1 METQLQKSTFALA
14 VSHLVSEILFSLHLE
29 DWYSLIFVNKTT
41 NGVVLSLLKYR
52 FDLDDQWVY
61 LNVACFKTHAI
72 YHTNVPRRMER
83 ALLLGGYSPA
93 NNHCPVCDVIAN
105 LQTPFIY
112 ALMVGTATHARNIA
126 NIGFTKKDNKTA
138 WNVLVPALQSHDV
151 NKMALVEPFIKSHS
165 IEHVQIISAIA
176 SMDDGLIRGC
186 LEFAKKLDID
196 INSVDADGNNALFA
210 TSYTYNSITI
220 MGACGIN
227 VDHRNNAG
235 DNVIDQLSR
244 IVDNHIQR
252 VANEDTLYEY
262 LAEIEAFR
270 SFPVFAEDEDAEILS
285 ARIQH
290 VLALMRE
297 I

>member
-1 METQLQKSTFALA
+1 MEAQLQKSTFAFA
-14 VSHLVSEILFSLHLE
+14 VSHLVSEDLFSLHLE

-41 NGVVLSLLKYR
+41 NAVVLTQLKYR

-61 LNVACFKTHAI
+61 LNVAYFKTHAI

-83 ALLLGGYSPA
+83 ALLFGGYSPG
-93 NNHCPVCDVIAN
+93 NDHCPECETFAS

-112 ALMVGTATHARNIA
+112 ALMVGTATHAKNIA
-126 NIGFTKKDNKTA
+126 DIGFTKKDNKTA
-138 WNVLVPALQSHDV
+138 WNVLVPALQSRDV
-151 NKMALVEPFIKSHS
+151 DKMALVEPFIKSHN

-176 SMDDGLIRGC
+176 SMDDDLILEC
-186 LEFAKKLDID
+186 LEIAKKLNID
-196 INSVDADGNNALFA
+196 INSVDSEGNNALFL
-210 TSYTYNSITI
+210 TNYTCSSITI

-244 IVDNHIQR
+244 IVDNHIQG

-270 SFPVFAEDEDAEILS
+270 SFPVFAEDEDAENLS
-285 ARIQH
+285 MRIQN
-290 VLALMRE
+290 VLQLMRE
-297 I
+297 V

>member
-1 METQLQKSTFALA
+1 MVTEHVYS
-14 VSHLVSEILFSLHLE
+14 IGLE
-29 DWYSLIFVNKTT
+29 NWYSLIFVNKTT
-41 NGVVLSLLKYR
+41 NGVVLTQLKYR

-61 LNVACFKTHAI
+61 LNVAYFKTHAI
-72 YHTNVPRRMER
+72 YHTNIPRRMER
-83 ALLLGGYSPA
+83 ALLFGGYSPS
-93 NNHCPVCDVIAN
+93 NDHCPECETFAN

-112 ALMVGTATHARNIA
+112 ALMAGTATHAKNIA

-138 WNVLVPALQSHDV
+138 WNVLVPALQSRDV
-151 NKMALVEPFIKSHS
+151 DKMALVEPFIKSHN
-165 IEHVQIISAIA
+165 IERVQIISAIA
-176 SMDDGLIRGC
+176 SMDDDLILKC

-244 IVDNHIQR
+244 IVDNHIQG

-270 SFPVFAEDEDAEILS
+270 SFPVFAEDEDAENLS
-285 ARIQH
+285 MRIQN
-290 VLALMRE
+290 VLQLMRE
-297 I
+297 V